1 MCVLCR
7 ADPHELQLEIEEV
20 RSRQNSPKPWQERG
34 GIIERGL
41 YPFFER
47 AQTSGFVVFFNLSS
61 NYATRM
67 DNKSKMQSKIF
78 LKFASLF

>member
-41 YPFFER
+41 YPFL
-47 AQTSGFVVFFNLSS
+47 SGHRQVDEVFP
-61 NYATRM
+61 
-67 DNKSKMQSKIF
+67 
-78 LKFASLF
+78 SLVLICQLVIILCY